1 MSDNTDNTTGIT
13 EYFKDRESN
22 YSNRRKLKI
31 VSQTP
36 NEIIVD
42 IERLDEKTGEDGT
55 SVNATTFNEI
65 FAQITAAEKGSVV
78 KVKNANGEYESKDI
92 QFDSDPQMQINNEAT
107 TRANFDDNLQ
117 TQISTNTT
125 NISNIF
131 NSITNITNNTA
142 KLQNTQGGFTAGNSS
157 QATAGGAVGMNTT
170 TTSGFAGGH
179 SATSD
184 WGGAIGVNAST
195 QLGGAVGSDA
205 VSTNGGAIGSY
216 TKTGNGFAGGYS
228 ARTTDSAGNGID
240 AIQLGTGTNS
250 TTKTFQ
256 VYNFPLLDAA
266 GNINAARMQHYFT
279 GNVNNPDLITSKKLA
294 SNGYIKFKSGL
305 AIQWGRTS
313 RIADY
318 KSLNVTYPSESLF
331 TAIPKVAV
339 SNEYSSDDGTWNS
352 AFYIVE
358 KSISKSGF
366 KIYSRGNRGGGR
378 IINWIAIGY

>member
-1 MSDNTDNTTGIT
+1 MSEEI
-13 EYFKDRESN
+13 ELKDFENRVSTHP
-22 YSNRRKLKI
+22 NRRKLTI
-31 VSQTP
+31 ISQSPT
-36 NEIIVD
+36 EIIAD
-42 IERLDEKTGEDGT
+42 IERADKNTTKEGTKIDAEELQVIINKVNDLEDKIGETAGTFVYVDDEFKTQLSFT
-55 SVNATTFNEI
+55 
-65 FAQITAAEKGSVV
+65 
-78 KVKNANGEYESKDI
+78 
-92 QFDSDPQMQINNEAT
+92 SDPQTQINNEAT
-107 TRANFDDNLQ
+107 TRANVDNSLQ
-117 TQISTNTT
+117 SQINTNA
-125 NISNIF
+125 
-131 NSITNITNNTA
+131 TNITNISANTT
-142 KLQNTQGGFTAGNSS
+142 KLQNTQGGFAAGNNS

-205 VSTNGGAIGSY
+205 VSTNGGAVGSY

-250 TTKTFQ
+250 TAKTLQ
-256 VYNFPLLDAA
+256 VYGFPVLDAA

-305 AIQWGRTS
+305 TIQWGRTS

-358 KSISKSGF
+358 NSISKSGF
-366 KIYSRGNRGGGR
+366 KIYSRGNKGCG
-378 IINWIAIGY
+378 